1 MRADREDIV
10 QMPSARPKPYLLVV
24 GAAAV
29 LVLAIPLY
37 FVLQGPGEPVA
48 EQPVSMP
55 VVRDSAVVAPPVV
68 DTAAQQQPAA
78 AAPRSDFTERQLAPE
93 VPTVGAGTAATA
105 QRASEEGFVIDGPL
119 LQEIEADAE
128 AEAAQGTIEN

>member
-1 MRADREDIV
+1 MRADREEINL
-10 QMPSARPKPYLLVV
+10 PSERPRNYLPIV

-37 FVLQGPGEPVA
+37 FVLQSPDEPAA

-68 DTAAQQQPAA
+68 DPAAQQQTAA
-78 AAPRSDFTERQLAPE
+78 AAPTGDFGERRLAPQ
-93 VPTVGAGTAATA
+93 VPTVGAGTATVAE
-105 QRASEEGFVIDGPL
+105 RAADSLVIDGPL
-119 LQEIEADAE
+119 LQQIEDDAE
-128 AEAAQGTIEN
+128 EGDTQSTIAN